1 MSRRV
6 HGVGRFLCGAMLNL
20 AALGGIICLVLVALA
35 FVFDITL
42 IMFKTGSMSPTI
54 PAGSLSLVREI
65 PATEVKVGDVVTVDR
80 PAALPITHRVTSVA
94 DGPTS
99 TERIITM
106 KGDANEAEDPF
117 PYAVNTVRT
126 VLASVP
132 NLAYGV
138 VWLSNPWVMAVLTLG
153 ASALVTWAFWP
164 RDPSDLGSYEQE
176 ALLPLPEQPGNG
188 SQSGLTLLVAPLAFG
203 LALASPTPAVTED
216 VITSGH
222 LKMISIGD
230 QAAMARLAPGEPVQW
245 QVGVSAAESE
255 PGEVRIQLRG
265 DGNAGLGLNA
275 IIRSCDRRWV
285 EGNCEGEADQVHNPG
300 PIAVDGTKRQLT
312 AMSVAEERWLLF
324 DLWLTED
331 SKADAAGGPVRL
343 QVHAFG
349 SGDNLTVS
357 HEPIDTLPPT
367 GVNSFMPLFVAIG
380 AIVLGIVLAGAAK
393 QWRKRDR

>member
-20 AALGGIICLVLVALA
+20 AAVGGIICLVLVGLA
-35 FVFDITL
+35 FVFDTTL

-65 PATEVKVGDVVTVDR
+65 PATEIKVGDVVTVER

-94 DGPTS
+94 DGSTS

-164 RDPSDLGSYEQE
+164 RDPSDLGAYEQE
-176 ALLPLPEQPGNG
+176 ALLPLPEPPGNG
-188 SQSGLTLLVAPLAFG
+188 SQSGLTLLIAPLAFG
-203 LALASPTPAVTED
+203 LALASPTSAVTED

-285 EGNCEGEADQVHNPG
+285 EGDCEGEADQVHSPG

-324 DLWLTED
+324 DLWLPRNSAAERTEK
-331 SKADAAGGPVRL
+331 SVRL
-343 QVHAFG
+343 QVHATG
-349 SGDNLTVS
+349 SGDDVTAS
-357 HEPIDTLPPT
+357 PGPIDSLAATGANPLLPLLAAAL
-367 GVNSFMPLFVAIG
+367 SIG
-380 AIVLGIVLAGAAK
+380 FGLALAGFAK
-393 QWRKRDR
+393 QWRKRNR